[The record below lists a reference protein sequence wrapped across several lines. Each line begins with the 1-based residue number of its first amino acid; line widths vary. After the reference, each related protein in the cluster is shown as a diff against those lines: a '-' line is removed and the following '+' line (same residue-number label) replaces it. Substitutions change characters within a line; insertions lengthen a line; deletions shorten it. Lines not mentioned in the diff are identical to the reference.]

1 MLMDQRITSEEYFNF
16 TMTQLPRECE
26 EEILSLV
33 FKNLQELMDYYLPI
47 KLVKQSSKRVF
58 EMLIFELN
66 DKVYPCD
73 RKSIIA
79 D

>member
-1 MLMDQRITSEEYFNF
+1 
-16 TMTQLPRECE
+16 MTQLPRECE
-26 EEILSLV
+26 EEILSMV

-73 RKSIIA
+73 RKSIMA